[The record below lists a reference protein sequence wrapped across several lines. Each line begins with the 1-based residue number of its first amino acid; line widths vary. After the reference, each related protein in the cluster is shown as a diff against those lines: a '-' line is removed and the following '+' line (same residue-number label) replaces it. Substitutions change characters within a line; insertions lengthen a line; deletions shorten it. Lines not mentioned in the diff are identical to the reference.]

1 MRMFNLGDPLQT
13 GLFILLLLCTA
24 VIVTL
29 SAMGVKKMAPLSIVF
44 FVLANSAVIL
54 VAGFLSA
61 CMYGGH
67 CRIMADI
74 VSGFAA
80 LFLVLTST
88 LYPVPFLV

>member
-24 VIVTL
+24 VIVAL
-29 SAMGVKKMAPLSIVF
+29 SVKGIKTMAPLSIVY
-44 FVLANSAVIL
+44 FVLANCAVIL
-54 VAGFLSA
+54 AAGFLSA

-74 VSGFAA
+74 VSGLAA
-80 LFLVLTST
+80 LFLVATSI
-88 LYPVPFLV
+88 LYPVPFLK